1 MVYNCNA
8 FQKIKISDKSCQK
21 GYTLIEIVCVLAI
34 LGIICMILLPGI
46 SFIDSFYLDSISRDL
61 LYDIRMV
68 KNYNMSEPL
77 KSYKI
82 LLTDYSYNVRGNV
95 GQMASVI
102 KSVELK
108 KNYQIEYFAADV
120 WFNANGTPKQAQTI
134 TIRNKSTG
142 RYRYITIN
150 PNTGRILLYE

>member
-1 MVYNCNA
+1 
-8 FQKIKISDKSCQK
+8 
-21 GYTLIEIVCVLAI
+21 
-34 LGIICMILLPGI
+34 
-46 SFIDSFYLDSISRDL
+46 
-61 LYDIRMV
+61 
-68 KNYNMSEPL
+68 MSEPL